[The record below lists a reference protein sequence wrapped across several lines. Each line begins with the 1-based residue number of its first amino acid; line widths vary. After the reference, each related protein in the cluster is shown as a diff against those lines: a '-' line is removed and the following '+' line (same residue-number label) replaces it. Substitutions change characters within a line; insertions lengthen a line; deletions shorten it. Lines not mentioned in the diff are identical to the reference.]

1 MKTSLYKNPSR
12 KNVLDKSSSLDE
24 IATLDGTFRNAQ
36 SILSPTITIDLKDY
50 YFLTD
55 DDSKLVM
62 DDDSVLTTGY
72 FVSDLLL
79 KANYA
84 YIDEL
89 ERYYYVTDIQV
100 VSSNI
105 INISLKVDPLMSFKD
120 DILSNYCCIARNY
133 TNKNLL
139 LEDNQTRFKYD
150 SKIEFINPTNVGDV
164 SRLYPDA
171 PSVIF
176 TYLTEDALNNP
187 QTVQEIDGLPEIA
200 SVDAGLNLNNTQYY
214 RILTTDII
222 SIAKAVYVDDTA
234 KTYLKGL
241 YLFPFDVD
249 ISSAGYLPREVK
261 FGTKTTINFNGAQL
275 YYNPYRIIIADFN
288 VDEASSYLDYSP
300 YSTYKIYVPY
310 YGEVELTGEQILGKR
325 IKVFY
330 CCSFDDGSTTAY
342 IYNQTD
348 EKILFSSRCYMS
360 TSISLSTTNATEL
373 DNSKNA
379 LALNTAVSAI
389 SSSIALGVGV
399 ATMNPVAIV
408 GGGMGLVK
416 TATSAITKSNNMM
429 EKASAVASSMTDGL
443 NNKQEVYIKK
453 ITQQPIEDIQYRLM
467 VGYPLNE
474 SKKLS
479 SLVGSG
485 FTVVDDSSHLMNL
498 ESATKTEYDEIENL
512 VHSGIIL

>member
-1 MKTSLYKNPSR
+1 MKISLYKNPSR

-150 SKIEFINPTNVGDV
+150 SKIEFITPTNVGDV
-164 SRLYPDA
+164 TKLDPTWQSL
-171 PSVIF
+171 IF
-176 TYLTEDALNNP
+176 TYLTTDSISNP
-187 QTVQEIDGLPEIA
+187 VVTQQIDGLPLIH
-200 SVDAGLNLNNTQYY
+200 SDSFGLNYSNTQYY
-214 RILTTDII
+214 QVTAIDVLNICD
-222 SIAKAVYVDDTA
+222 AVYADDTA
-234 KTYLKGL
+234 KTYIKGIFE
-241 YLFPFDVD
+241 FPFA
-249 ISSAGYLPREVK
+249 IEIAGSSYYTKEVK
-261 FGTKTTINFNGAQL
+261 LGTKTTIKITCAQPA
-275 YYNPYRIIIADFN
+275 YNPYRIVIADFN

-453 ITQQPIEDIQYRLM
+453 ITQQPIEDIQYRLT

-479 SLVGSG
+479 NLVGSG